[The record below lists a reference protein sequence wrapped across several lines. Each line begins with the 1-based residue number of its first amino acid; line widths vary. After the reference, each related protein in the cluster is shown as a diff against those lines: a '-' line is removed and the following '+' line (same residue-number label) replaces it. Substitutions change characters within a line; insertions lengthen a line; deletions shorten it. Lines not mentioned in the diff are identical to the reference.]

1 MEFSTGVCN
10 VWQLTRAMSC
20 WEVRTF
26 SKNPEPES
34 TFFWSFT
41 LFPNILACFTQEN
54 PTRVKHCNDEWE
66 KRCSEYPYC
75 YVVRPSKV
83 YHILLDHFRLNRTQL
98 VCCDVLYFNEI
109 AALGSI
115 RNFQWQLRNFKCRT
129 PQSCSFGTLG
139 NDVIVVDN
147 NQGRRQRDASHCVQP
162 KLGSEATGMP
172 K

>member
-1 MEFSTGVCN
+1 MYPLHELLRSLPFQKIVHQSRTGGVRGKIIHSFSQCTGRFHV
-10 VWQLTRAMSC
+10 
-20 WEVRTF
+20 
-26 SKNPEPES
+26 
-34 TFFWSFT
+34 
-41 LFPNILACFTQEN
+41 
-54 PTRVKHCNDEWE
+54 E
-66 KRCSEYPYC
+66 KCCSAYPYC